1 MSGLTVRQ
9 HDDGTW
15 YCRPY
20 LGTNK
25 VTGKP
30 IRPYRRFP
38 EATTEEEALAAAQE
52 WVNGLSGAT
61 ALRTS
66 MELAEILTR
75 YVDHLETSNKPA
87 NTVKTYRGF
96 VRRCIEPFAGGIAA
110 DEFRPYLV
118 EALYDALLSHGRADG
133 GPLSPNTV
141 IQLHWFLCGAYK
153 WMVSKEITPFNPM
166 PSVQKPHPTKV
177 SATAYGDAEIAK
189 LTEALDGM
197 LADPS
202 TDKDAIRMR
211 TAAFAAYL
219 SLWTGERCGEVCAN
233 TVADAD
239 LAACTMHIGST
250 IVEAK
255 GRPFRQQGTKDGKSR
270 NVSISPQ
277 VCARLRDHYLWQSG
291 FLPDAVADD
300 AGRTICCTPAGG
312 IMRPSEVSRTFSE
325 LRDRIGLPRETSFH
339 TLRHTHATRLLVA
352 GVDMRTV
359 QERLGHADVNTTL
372 RLYMHVLPGRD
383 RAAADAFEASV
394 GGARGPSTWHA
405 P

>member
-1 MSGLTVRQ
+1 MRPLEVKQ

-38 EATTEEEALAAAQE
+38 DAETEDDALAAAQE
-52 WVNGLSGAT
+52 WVNGLAGAT

-66 MELAEILTR
+66 MELTELLTR
-75 YVDHLETSNKPA
+75 YVDHLETANRPA

-96 VRRCIEPFAGGIAA
+96 VRRCIEPYAGGISA

-133 GPLSPNTV
+133 GPVSPNTV

-166 PSVQKPHPTKV
+166 PSVQKPHPAK
-177 SATAYGDAEIAK
+177 SAATAYSDADVAK
-189 LTEALDGM
+189 LTAALDGM
-197 LADPS
+197 LADS
-202 TDKDAIRMR
+202 ACDAAAVRAR

-233 TVADAD
+233 TVSDAD
-239 LAACTMHIGST
+239 LVSGTMHIGAT

-255 GRPFRQQGTKDGKSR
+255 GKPVRQIGTKDGKSR
-270 NVSISPQ
+270 SVSISPQ
-277 VCARLRDHYLWQSG
+277 VCARLRDHYGWQRS
-291 FLPDAVADD
+291 FLPERVCND
-300 AGRTICCTPAGG
+300 AGRTICCTQSGG
-312 IMRPSEVSRTFSE
+312 IMRPSQASRAFSE
-325 LRDRIGLPRETSFH
+325 LRDRIGLPSGTSFH
-339 TLRHTHATRLLVA
+339 TLRHTHATRLLVS

-383 RAAADAFEASV
+383 RAAADAFEASL
-394 GGARGPSTWHA
+394 GGAR
-405 P
+405 